1 MESLYEMTKQ
11 FEELFDSYEAIADM
25 QFAPDGEG
33 GYLDDDGNPV
43 DPAAV
48 REEMAQAWFD
58 TLDGME
64 IAIQEKAES
73 VALYIKNLDYEIK
86 AIKNEK
92 SRLDARLKSKE
103 NSCKNMLEYLKN
115 CLEAAKLKKIETPR
129 AAISI
134 RNNPESVEITDE
146 KSFIGWAQDNNDDL
160 LRYKDPEVNKTAV
173 KQLLKAGEEVPF
185 AKLIRTQSLNI
196 K

>member
-11 FEELFDSYEAIADM
+11 FEELFNSYEAIVDM

-103 NSCKNMLEYLKN
+103 KSCKNMLEYLKN

-134 RNNPESVEITDE
+134 RNNPESVDITDE

-185 AKLIRTQSLNI
+185 AKLIRTKTLNI

>member
-1 MESLYEMTKQ
+1 MESLYSMTKQ
-11 FEELFDSYEAIADM
+11 FEELFNSYEAIADM

-43 DPAAV
+43 DPAAA

-86 AIKNEK
+86 AIKAEK
-92 SRLDARLKSKE
+92 SSLDARLKSKE
-103 NSCKNMLEYLKN
+103 KSCKNMLEYLKN
-115 CLEAAKLKKIETPR
+115 CLEAAKLKKVETPR

-146 KSFIGWAQDNNDDL
+146 KSFIDWAQDNNDDL

-185 AKLIRTQSLNI
+185 AKLIRTKTLNI

>member
-1 MESLYEMTKQ
+1 MESLYEMTNQ

-43 DPAAV
+43 DPAAA
-48 REEMAQAWFD
+48 REEMAEAWFD

-86 AIKNEK
+86 AIKSEK

-103 NSCKNMLEYLKN
+103 KSCKNMLEYLKN

-134 RNNPESVEITDE
+134 RNNPESVEISDE

-173 KQLLKAGEEVPF
+173 KQLLKAGEEVPY

>member
-1 MESLYEMTKQ
+1 MESLYSMTKQ
-11 FEELFDSYEAIADM
+11 FEELFNSYEAIADM

-43 DPAAV
+43 DPAAA

-86 AIKNEK
+86 AIKSEK

-103 NSCKNMLEYLKN
+103 KSFKNMLEYLKN

-185 AKLIRTQSLNI
+185 AKLIRTQSLTI

>member
-11 FEELFDSYEAIADM
+11 FEELFNSYEAIADM

-64 IAIQEKAES
+64 IAIQEKAEN

-86 AIKNEK
+86 AIKSEK

-103 NSCKNMLEYLKN
+103 KSCKNMLEYLKN

>member
-1 MESLYEMTKQ
+1 MESLYSMTKQ
-11 FEELFDSYEAIADM
+11 FEELFNSYEAISDM

-58 TLDGME
+58 TLDGLE

-73 VALYIKNLDYEIK
+73 IALYIKNLDYEIK
-86 AIKNEK
+86 AIKSEK

-103 NSCKNMLEYLKN
+103 KSCKNMLEYLKN

-129 AAISI
+129 TAISI

-146 KSFIGWAQDNNDDL
+146 KSFIGWAQENNDDL

>member
-1 MESLYEMTKQ
+1 MNLYEITKD
-11 FEELFDSYEAIADM
+11 FEELFNQYEDIASYE
-25 QFAPDGEG
+25 FTPDGNG
-33 GYLDDDGNPV
+33 GFVDDDGNPV
-43 DPAAV
+43 DPAAF
-48 REEMAQAWFD
+48 REAAVQAWFD

-64 IAIQEKAES
+64 EEIKYKAEN
-73 VALYIKNLDYEIK
+73 VALYIKSLK
-86 AIKNEK
+86 ADADALKAEK
-92 SRLDARLKSKE
+92 EKLEARLKAKE
-103 NSCKNMLEYLKN
+103 KSIKSMTGYLKN

-185 AKLIRTQSLNI
+185 AKLIRTKTLNI

>member
-11 FEELFDSYEAIADM
+11 FEELFNSYEAISDM

-43 DPAAV
+43 DPAAA
-48 REEMAQAWFD
+48 REEMAEVWFN
-58 TLDGME
+58 TLETME
-64 IAIQEKAES
+64 ADIYDKAEN

-86 AIKNEK
+86 AIKSEK

-103 NSCKNMLEYLKN
+103 KSCKNMLEYLKN
-115 CLEAAKLKKIETPR
+115 CLEAAKLKKIESPR